1 MSVLV
6 CFVLFLNPNLT
17 PLYSPSTKRAG
28 GPRRGGMSLPRSS
41 TLRRRD
47 LCCGRDASL
56 AVTWWRQGLHGHDR
70 GCGRGRLRPT
80 GFTWRR
86 RRVMCLPVV
95 LFWHLPLSLTTYLSL
110 SLHLF
115 GWLPGAVAVGGS
127 DREQGPERPGP
138 WAGAA
143 GDGNGRGRSRS
154 RGRGRDR
161 DRGRGRG
168 RNRSRSRSR
177 SRMSRR
183 PGPSRASDDL
193 KYSNFWFL
201 LVFGVFIQ
209 HNFCS
214 RRPFFMVFRC
224 LYIYF

>member
-6 CFVLFLNPNLT
+6 CFVLFLNPHLT

-70 GCGRGRLRPT
+70 GCGRGRGRLRPS

-127 DREQGPERPGP
+127 
-138 WAGAA
+138 
-143 GDGNGRGRSRS
+143 
-154 RGRGRDR
+154 
-161 DRGRGRG
+161 
-168 RNRSRSRSR
+168 NRAIES
-177 SRMSRR
+177 
-183 PGPSRASDDL
+183 
-193 KYSNFWFL
+193 SNTL
-201 LVFGVFIQ
+201 RVQ
-209 HNFCS
+209 EHNWS
-214 RRPFFMVFRC
+214 VVKVSKKQANTV
-224 LYIYF
+224 

>member
-41 TLRRRD
+41 TSRRRD

-56 AVTWWRQGLHGHDR
+56 AVTWWRRGLHGHDR
-70 GCGRGRLRPT
+70 GRGCGRGRGRLRPS
-80 GFTWRR
+80 GFTWRG

-95 LFWHLPLSLTTYLSL
+95 LVWHLPLSLTTYLSL

-127 DREQGPERPGP
+127 DREQGRERSGP

-143 GDGNGRGRSRS
+143 GDGNGQGCGQEQPWSRRAGDGRRGR
-154 RGRGRDR
+154 
-161 DRGRGRG
+161 
-168 RNRSRSRSR
+168 
-177 SRMSRR
+177 
-183 PGPSRASDDL
+183 A
-193 KYSNFWFL
+193 
-201 LVFGVFIQ
+201 
-209 HNFCS
+209 
-214 RRPFFMVFRC
+214 
-224 LYIYF
+224 

>member
-56 AVTWWRQGLHGHDR
+56 AVTWWRRGLHGHDR
-70 GCGRGRLRPT
+70 GRGRLRSS
-80 GFTWRR
+80 GFTWRG

-127 DREQGPERPGP
+127 DREQGREQPGP

-143 GDGNGRGRSRS
+143 GDGNGRGWGRSS
-154 RGRGRDR
+154 RGRGGPGTAGGGGRE
-161 DRGRGRG
+161 RGRPQSGERCGWFCRG
-168 RNRSRSRSR
+168 QRLRAVAP
-177 SRMSRR
+177 RR
-183 PGPSRASDDL
+183 QHEAEDL
-193 KYSNFWFL
+193 FRKVFL
-201 LVFGVFIQ
+201 G
-209 HNFCS
+209 
-214 RRPFFMVFRC
+214 
-224 LYIYF
+224 

>member
-41 TLRRRD
+41 TSRRRD

-56 AVTWWRQGLHGHDR
+56 AVTWWRRGLHGHDR
-70 GCGRGRLRPT
+70 GRGRGRGRGRLRPS
-80 GFTWRR
+80 GFTWRG

-115 GWLPGAVAVGGS
+115 GWLPGAVAVDGS
-127 DREQGPERPGP
+127 DREQGRERPGP

-143 GDGNGRGRSRS
+143 GDGNCRGCGQEQPWSRRAGDGRRGR
-154 RGRGRDR
+154 
-161 DRGRGRG
+161 
-168 RNRSRSRSR
+168 
-177 SRMSRR
+177 
-183 PGPSRASDDL
+183 A
-193 KYSNFWFL
+193 
-201 LVFGVFIQ
+201 
-209 HNFCS
+209 
-214 RRPFFMVFRC
+214 
-224 LYIYF
+224 